1 MIKTLIKKLIPKF
14 LLGWYHLGLAVLA
27 KWYYSNPSGKLIVI
41 GVTGTNGKSTT
52 VNLIGKILEETGAKV
67 GWTTTVNFKVAG
79 KKWLNDKKMTMVG
92 RMQLQKLLAEMVK
105 AGCRYAVIETSSEG
119 IKQHRHS
126 GINYDV
132 AVFTNLTPE
141 HIESHG
147 SFENYKKAK
156 GKLFVHLMK
165 CRRKIIAGQKV
176 PKISVVNL
184 DSEHA
189 DYYLNFPADKKWGYT
204 AKHKTQPTKLNNI
217 IMADNVKIGTNGS
230 EFEVENVKFTT
241 KLPGEFNVEN
251 CLSAIATA
259 GALNIGLEIS
269 KNALEKIDGVAGR
282 MEFIDEG
289 QNFQVLVDYAPEPE
303 SMRRLYEFI
312 NNNLRIKGKIIHVL
326 GSCGGGR
333 DKSRRPV
340 LGKMA
345 AENAEAVIVTNED
358 PYDDE
363 PIKIINEV
371 AAGSE
376 EIKKLGNKKV
386 EVIKILDRREAIR
399 KAIELA
405 KENDLV
411 LLTGKGAEQF
421 ICVAKGEKI
430 PWDERMVAREE
441 LRKLNK

>member
-1 MIKTLIKKLIPKF
+1 M
-14 LLGWYHLGLAVLA
+14 
-27 KWYYSNPSGKLIVI
+27 
-41 GVTGTNGKSTT
+41 
-52 VNLIGKILEETGAKV
+52 
-67 GWTTTVNFKVAG
+67 
-79 KKWLNDKKMTMVG
+79 
-92 RMQLQKLLAEMVK
+92 
-105 AGCRYAVIETSSEG
+105 
-119 IKQHRHS
+119 
-126 GINYDV
+126 
-132 AVFTNLTPE
+132 TPE
-141 HIESHG
+141 HIEAHG

-156 GKLFVHLMK
+156 GELFKHLMR
-165 CRRKIIAGQKV
+165 CRRKVIAGQKV

-189 DYYLNFPADKKWGYT
+189 DYYLNFPADEKSGYT

-241 KLPGEFNVEN
+241 KLPGEFNIEN
-251 CLSAIATA
+251 CLAAIAVA
-259 GALNIGLEIS
+259 RALNIDLKIS
-269 KNALEKIDGVAGR
+269 KNALEKIAGIAGR
-282 MEFIDEG
+282 MEFIGEG